1 MAANPIDLYDKT
13 KYADEK
19 YYTSWHINNID
30 WINNNRNN
38 EKYLELLHLINE
50 ATLSS

>member
-13 KYADEK
+13 KYADEQ
-19 YYTSWHINNID
+19 YYKSWHINNID